1 MGSAALAYLA
11 GLVTI
16 LNPCVLPIL
25 PILVGSSLSQSR
37 YGPAALA
44 AGLVF
49 SFSTFGLLILAF
61 GFSIGLDQELLRMG
75 AGVLLV
81 AAGLLFLL
89 SRAQMAFV
97 TATGPLVS
105 GGNRMLDRISGDGLA
120 GQFSIGALLGLVW
133 APCVGP
139 TLGVA
144 IAAAS
149 RGENLAGAFGIFL
162 VFGLGVATSILAFAY
177 GSRKALAG
185 RKQRLQALAR
195 YAKPIFGM
203 ALLFVGV
210 LILSGIDRM
219 IESAMLDIMP
229 QWLIEFTT
237 QF

>member
-25 PILVGSSLSQSR
+25 PILIGSAVSQSR
-37 YGPAALA
+37 FGPAALA

-61 GFSIGLDQELLRMG
+61 GFSIGLDQQVLRTG
-75 AGVLLV
+75 AGILLV
-81 AAGLLFLL
+81 AAGLLFVLP
-89 SRAQMAFV
+89 RAQMAFA
-97 TATGPLVS
+97 TAAGPLVS
-105 GGNRMLDRISGDGLA
+105 GGNRMLDRVSGDGIG
-120 GQFSIGALLGLVW
+120 GQFAIGTLLGLVW

-177 GSRKALAG
+177 GSRRALAG
-185 RKQRLQALAR
+185 RKARLQAVAR
-195 YAKPIFGM
+195 YAKPIFGI
-203 ALLFVGV
+203 ALLVVGV
-210 LILSGIDRM
+210 MILTGIDRV
-219 IESAMLDIMP
+219 IETAMLDVMP
-229 QWLIEFTT
+229 QWLIGFTT
-237 QF
+237 RF